1 VNWRDISLVY
11 LKELK
16 DTLRDRRTIISM
28 IVVPMLVMPA
38 LMFGFAALSVKVVKK
53 ARAETPTVMILDGAD
68 SPGIVARLNALG
80 NLRVVPAADD
90 YAAQI
95 SDKKLRAAVRIPEG
109 FDAASGTGAVP
120 EVKIYHY
127 EGEIKSGF
135 AAQALERFFRDQRD
149 TRVSEAVA
157 ARGLPANFTK
167 PFDIRREN
175 VAPPQKVGGN
185 LIGAFVPYIIIILCL
200 TGAMYP
206 AIDLTAGEKERGTM
220 ETILC
225 SPIGRLDLVLGKFL
239 LVLTA
244 ALSTVVFA
252 IVSMG
257 LSFVAGGMFL
267 GKMMG
272 SGGMPNAAGAAS
284 GGLPF
289 TIDPMG
295 VVTVFALVI
304 PVSVFF
310 AGLLLAVALFAKSYK
325 EAQSY
330 VSPLILVAIVPSV
343 LGLLPG
349 FELNSTLAL
358 VPVLNICL
366 VSKEILSGVYNGT
379 HIAIVF
385 GSMCAYAA
393 ASLAFCVTM
402 FKRESVLFRG

>member
-1 VNWRDISLVY
+1 
-11 LKELK
+11 
-16 DTLRDRRTIISM
+16 
-28 IVVPMLVMPA
+28 
-38 LMFGFAALSVKVVKK
+38 
-53 ARAETPTVMILDGAD
+53 
-68 SPGIVARLNALG
+68 
-80 NLRVVPAADD
+80 
-90 YAAQI
+90 
-95 SDKKLRAAVRIPEG
+95 
-109 FDAASGTGAVP
+109 
-120 EVKIYHY
+120 
-127 EGEIKSGF
+127 
-135 AAQALERFFRDQRD
+135 
-149 TRVSEAVA
+149 
-157 ARGLPANFTK
+157 
-167 PFDIRREN
+167 
-175 VAPPQKVGGN
+175 
-185 LIGAFVPYIIIILCL
+185 VPYIIIILCL